1 MVFVLDFRYVLPNH
15 MLLQMAEILP
25 RERQGVL
32 ACCNPIPPL
41 VRQCQHEIHNL
52 IMEARESTLMQVAH
66 RPLPLSFLFSPLP
79 LLSLIHI

>member
-1 MVFVLDFRYVLPNH
+1 MIFVSSYVLPNH

-41 VRQCQHEIHNL
+41 VRQCQHEVHSL
-52 IMEARESTLMQVAH
+52 IMEARETTLAPVEIC
-66 RPLPLSFLFSPLP
+66 FY
-79 LLSLIHI
+79 LIAD